1 MKLCGLTNCPIE
13 WGFEAS
19 EDHADPF
26 NELDLDV
33 IVTDDGISKAA
44 AEMIRDAG
52 VELII
57 A

>member
-1 MKLCGLTNCPIE
+1 VVCAL
-13 WGFEAS
+13 S
-19 EDHADPF
+19 E
-26 NELDLDV
+26 LDV